1 MTVTTSGIRKQ
12 LFRTG
17 YECWFWTG
25 WFLSSFPQHD
35 SAIDLFFSQRVSISV
50 STIPCSIAGPGKV
63 INSKLPM
70 LHSILSS
77 YLFIF
82 NCKGFVFM
90 WHFILGKRGL
100 HSPAGLA
107 PWSLCCE
114 GCGQRWWPW
123 ESKARWHAQRQWP
136 FEGWSSPQSGPKTR
150 IWRRVHQVAQSLRQ
164 CRRLRKHRLNPWVRK
179 IPWRRRWQPTPVFL
193 PGKFL
198 GQRSLAGYSPW
209 DCRESDTTE
218 RLNHN
223 NKESGSL
230 LAWWPLLLLTRNP
243 SLLRKPIPWPN
254 KLEGVSVTTYLP
266 LMGLH

>member
-1 MTVTTSGIRKQ
+1 
-12 LFRTG
+12 
-17 YECWFWTG
+17 
-25 WFLSSFPQHD
+25 
-35 SAIDLFFSQRVSISV
+35 
-50 STIPCSIAGPGKV
+50 
-63 INSKLPM
+63 
-70 LHSILSS
+70 
-77 YLFIF
+77 
-82 NCKGFVFM
+82 M

-100 HSPAGLA
+100 HFPAGLA

-114 GCGQRWWPW
+114 GCEQCWWPW

-136 FEGWSSPQSGPKTR
+136 FEGWSSPQSGLKTR
-150 IWRRVHQVAQSLRQ
+150 IWRRVYQVVQSLRQ
-164 CRRLRKHRLNPWVRK
+164 CRRLKKHRLNPWVRK
-179 IPWRRRWQPTPVFL
+179 IPWRRKWQPTPVFL

-198 GQRSLAGYSPW
+198 GQRSLVGYSPW

-254 KLEGVSVTTYLP
+254 KLEGASCNYISSTYGFTLIP
-266 LMGLH
+266 VRSFRRLTP